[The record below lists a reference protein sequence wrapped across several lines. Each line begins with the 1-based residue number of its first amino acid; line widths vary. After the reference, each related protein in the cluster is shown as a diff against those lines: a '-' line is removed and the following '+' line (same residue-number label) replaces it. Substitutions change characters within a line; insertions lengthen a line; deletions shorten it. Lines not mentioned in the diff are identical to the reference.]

1 MTRAAVV
8 TITAGARRRN
18 AEAVDRL
25 QGSYQ
30 TARLAVVIPQ
40 LLSDSLLARL
50 HVSLV
55 R

>member
-8 TITAGARRRN
+8 TITAGALRRN
-18 AEAVDRL
+18 AEVVDRL
-25 QGSYQ
+25 PGSYR
-30 TARLAVVIPQ
+30 TARLAAVVLQ
-40 LLSDSLLARL
+40 LLLDSLLALL

>member
-25 QGSYQ
+25 QGSYR
-30 TARLAVVIPQ
+30 TARLAAVIPQ
-40 LLSDSLLARL
+40 LLLDLLLARL
-50 HVSLV
+50 LVSLA